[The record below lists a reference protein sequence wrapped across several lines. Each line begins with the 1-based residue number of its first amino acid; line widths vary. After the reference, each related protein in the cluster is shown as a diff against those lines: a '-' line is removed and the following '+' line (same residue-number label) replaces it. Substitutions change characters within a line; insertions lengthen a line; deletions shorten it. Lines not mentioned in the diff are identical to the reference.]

1 MRELPLEKPK
11 KLRETNMDYQPTP
24 PFSIIDDGKK
34 GVIIASKDFFE
45 RDCVLTVANSYTGNY
60 WVSVQP
66 IAERN
71 VEITVSAK
79 NGSLIDNECL
89 KEIMNGLIDHQVRL
103 DLVKE
108 FGGIRKTIVDY
119 AFSSL
124 EKDDV

>member
-1 MRELPLEKPK
+1 
-11 KLRETNMDYQPTP
+11 MDDQPTP

-79 NGSLIDNECL
+79 NGRLIDDVFL
-89 KEIMNGLIDHQVRL
+89 KGMMNDLIDHQIRL

-108 FGGIRKTIVDY
+108 FGEIRKTIVDY